1 MAHFYLA
8 TQPGPYAP
16 GDEVTLEGDEAHHAA
31 RVARLT
37 VGERVVIGDG
47 RGSTAEA
54 DAIDVG
60 KSQVTLEV
68 IEARYEPAPA
78 RQVWL
83 AQALAKGDRDESAI
97 QMACEL
103 GIDAVIPYAAERSVS
118 LWRGDKVAGGQERW
132 RKILLEASK
141 QSMRP
146 WVPEVM
152 EMEALPG
159 LVARCGDFEVLVLDP
174 DADDALSAW
183 ESGGDTPVLVVVGPE
198 GGLSPGE
205 VDALC
210 TAGAR
215 AYRLGSTVLRTSTAA
230 PAALALV
237 NRALGRW

>member
-1 MAHFYLA
+1 MAHFYLV

-60 KSQVTLEV
+60 KNQVTLEV
-68 IEARYEPAPA
+68 VDAHWEPAPT

-103 GIDAVIPYAAERSVS
+103 GIDGVIPYAAERSVS
-118 LWRGDKVAGGQERW
+118 VWRGDKVVGGQERW

-141 QSMRP
+141 QSMRS
-146 WVPEVM
+146 WIPEVSPM
-152 EMEALPG
+152 ESLGG
-159 LVARCGDFEVLVLDP
+159 LIERCEEFEVLVLDP
-174 DADDALSAW
+174 DADATLSGW
-183 ESGGDTPVLVVVGPE
+183 TPTGDTPILMVVGPE

-205 VDALC
+205 IESLSK
-210 TAGAR
+210 AGATT
-215 AYRLGSTVLRTSTAA
+215 YRLGSTVLRTSTAA

-237 NRALGRW
+237 NKALGRW